1 MKFLKQYVMILC
13 IFFVQGN
20 LSSQTALVA
29 GGAGFLGSHLCK
41 KLLDMGYDVIALDN
55 LYTGNRR
62 NIEDLFANPRFSFI
76 EHDVTDSID
85 LKVDF
90 IFNLACP
97 ASPPHYQKDPL
108 FTIRTSVIGSMNLLE
123 LARRNNARIL
133 QASTSEVY
141 GDPEMH
147 PQTEEYRGSVNPIGI
162 RACYDEGKR
171 CAESLFFDY
180 HRFYGVDIK
189 VIRIFNTYGPHMDP
203 YDGRVIS
210 NFIRQALQGEPITIY
225 GDGTQTRSFCYVDDL
240 VNGIIAMMFN
250 SPTDFTGP
258 VNLGNPGEFNLL
270 ELAQKVIVLTGSSS
284 EIVFKPLPS
293 DDPKKRCPNISL
305 AKEKFSWEP
314 TISLDEGLKLTIN
327 YFKRIGYDRQ

>member
-1 MKFLKQYVMILC
+1 MI
-13 IFFVQGN
+13 ISRQFFTIASFMFITFN
-20 LSSQTALVA
+20 LSAQTALVA

-41 KLLDMGYDVIALDN
+41 KILDKGYDVIALDN

-76 EHDVTDSID
+76 EHHIIDPID
-85 LKVDF
+85 LKVDY

-108 FTIRTSVIGSMNLLE
+108 FTTRTSVIGSMNLLE
-123 LARRNNARIL
+123 LARQNNARIL

-147 PQTEEYRGSVNPIGI
+147 PQTEDYRGSVNPIGI

-210 NFIRQALQGEPITIY
+210 NFIRQALQNEPITIY

-240 VNGIIAMMFN
+240 VNGIIAMMFD
-250 SPTDFTGP
+250 SPADFTGP

-270 ELAQKVIVLTGSSS
+270 ELAQKVIALTGSSS
-284 EIVFKPLPS
+284 EIVFKRLPL

-305 AKEKFSWEP
+305 AKQMLNWEP
-314 TISLDEGLKLTIN
+314 KIDLDQGLQLTID
-327 YFKRIGYDRQ
+327 YFKEIGYGS